1 MHYRQVLER
10 SVAQKLPARKMKSLF
25 AKFLQFEEHHGTP
38 EGVEQVRRMAVRYV
52 EAVAGRV
59 DDDDDE

>member
-1 MHYRQVLER
+1 
-10 SVAQKLPARKMKSLF
+10 VAQKLPARKMKSLF

-52 EAVAGRV
+52 EAVAGQV
-59 DDDDDE
+59 DDDE